1 MLYPRRHNHYIAC
14 FHSRTFAADLC
25 GELSCNKENHLFAL
39 VVSLRLFPRGLPLS
53 ELHDRGLASRR
64 GLQDFEP
71 FRHSMDI
78 LTFHDTIGRL
88 KLAFFTLFGGAR
100 GINPSCK
107 FHVGNLDRC
116 YGLAGRRQLLFGFFE
131 NSPLT
136 TPSNFWRLVVYRDRF
151 DYWLVAA

>member
-1 MLYPRRHNHYIAC
+1 M
-14 FHSRTFAADLC
+14 
-25 GELSCNKENHLFAL
+25 FAL
-39 VVSLRLFPRGLPLS
+39 VVSLRLFPRGLPS
-53 ELHDRGLASRR
+53 CELHDRGLASRR
-64 GLQDFEP
+64 GLQDFKP

-78 LTFHDTIGRL
+78 LSFHDTIGRL
-88 KLAFFTLFGGAR
+88 TLAFFTLFGGGSR
-100 GINPSCK
+100 NSCK
-107 FHVGNLDRC
+107 FHVGNLDRF